1 MKALKLSLFLA
12 GIAVLAS
19 GISNEPAEA
28 HVAAA
33 ADTSE
38 TISINLEIRNNAGD
52 PLLGD
57 GDVLHLHYWGD
68 NVQATTWP
76 GVEAT
81 NLIDTTD
88 PSNWKVTLP
97 AGASWFIINDNNG
110 NQTQDIRVLD
120 DFLGGRKIVDGI
132 SPTYCL
138 DGLVTWDGAD
148 KGKIRS
154 YIDLKREYSYSPNYF
169 RYWLDRNGQES
180 GTPFFVYG
188 LGTDEEIMVPA
199 TGYAPISTGENPKY
213 WAYFDVP
220 VEAINTQYSIRFSGD
235 DRMSEPAANCRETNW
250 LPLTVDT
257 IHKIHRISWGSENP
271 WPIQVSEGT
280 LAEYEI
286 SAEFFGQYVLPG
298 YFTCLPSEV
307 NGYLA
312 ASEIRANWMTS
323 GDGKWYIYNELS
335 SVTIDDYAVA
345 TTGVEDYNE
354 YYQTAE
360 KVPGTNAQAK
370 LDLMLQLEAAHDGVT
385 DASVTALFS
394 EPKNIAGI
402 TAWTLVL
409 VSILGF
415 SVFYFVRRRKHAS
428 N

>member
-1 MKALKLSLFLA
+1 MFET
-12 GIAVLAS
+12 
-19 GISNEPAEA
+19 SNPNN
-28 HVAAA
+28 
-33 ADTSE
+33 SE
-38 TISINLEIRNNAGD
+38 TNSL
-52 PLLGD
+52 
-57 GDVLHLHYWGD
+57 
-68 NVQATTWP
+68 TMT
-76 GVEAT
+76 VE
-81 NLIDTTD
+81 
-88 PSNWKVTLP
+88 
-97 AGASWFIINDNNG
+97 
-110 NQTQDIRVLD
+110 
-120 DFLGGRKIVDGI
+120 
-132 SPTYCL
+132 
-138 DGLVTWDGAD
+138 
-148 KGKIRS
+148 
-154 YIDLKREYSYSPNYF
+154 
-169 RYWLDRNGQES
+169 
-180 GTPFFVYG
+180 
-188 LGTDEEIMVPA
+188 
-199 TGYAPISTGENPKY
+199 
-213 WAYFDVP
+213 
-220 VEAINTQYSIRFSGD
+220 
-235 DRMSEPAANCRETNW
+235 
-250 LPLTVDT
+250 T
-257 IHKIHRISWGSENP
+257 IHKVHRISWGAVNP

-394 EPKNIAGI
+394 EPENVAGI
-402 TAWTLVL
+402 TAGALVL